1 MANSSIER
9 LVYRS
14 RVVHPA
20 PMTALEDI
28 LPVAQA
34 GNARWGI
41 TGALGYTGRTYVQLL
56 EGPAESLDSL
66 LERLRSDLRH
76 TELRVLARGPAA
88 GRLVTGWSMAR
99 IDLTLLE
106 AEVTALLDAGDGDG
120 EGLAALLAG
129 LVRRGETE
137 AR

>member
-1 MANSSIER
+1 MSNSSIER

-14 RVVHPA
+14 RVVQPV

-28 LPVAQA
+28 LPVAHA
-34 GNARWGI
+34 GNARWCI
-41 TGALGYTGRTYVQLL
+41 TGVLGFTGRTYVQLL

-66 LERLRSDLRH
+66 LERLRSDPRH
-76 TELRVLARGPAA
+76 TDLRVLARGPAA
-88 GRLVTGWSMAR
+88 ERLVPGWSMAR

-106 AEVTALLDAGDGDG
+106 AEVTALLETGDG

-137 AR
+137 AG

>member
-1 MANSSIER
+1 MSNSSIER

-14 RVVHPA
+14 RVVQPV
-20 PMTALEDI
+20 PMIALDEI
-28 LPVAQA
+28 LQA
-34 GNARWGI
+34 AHARNARLGV
-41 TGALGYTGRTYVQLL
+41 TGALGFTGRTYIQFL

-66 LERLRSDLRH
+66 MEQLRGDPRH
-76 TELRVLARGPAA
+76 TDLRVLARGPAA
-88 GRLVTGWSMAR
+88 GRLVPDWSMAR

-106 AEVTALLDAGDGDG
+106 AEVTTLLETGDG

-137 AR
+137 AG